1 MLPTHKH
8 TTPSGGY
15 CPTHFSYFLM
25 QESIH
30 EWGGGVE
37 GLGKGHRGGHLPLG
51 GGGCTTP
58 QGGMG
63 EVGLWF
69 G

>member
-1 MLPTHKH
+1 
-8 TTPSGGY
+8 
-15 CPTHFSYFLM
+15 M
-25 QESIH
+25 QESTH
-30 EWGGGVE
+30 EWGGGVWKDE
-37 GLGKGHRGGHLPLG
+37 GRATGGHLSLG
-51 GGGCTTP
+51 GGGGATP